1 MEEKY
6 FQPSIQPIIQET
18 LDRCVKKS
26 LSTVEEEEEEEG
38 KLEESSQQYIYRFD
52 DPLVRECAYVQVIN
66 KKIIVQFP
74 IKPDHTTTFKSMH
87 HVQLFLNN
95 PLIFH
100 SGWFPVSTLQD
111 HAKI

>member
-1 MEEKY
+1 MEEK
-6 FQPSIQPIIQET
+6 FVQPSIKPIIQET
-18 LDRCVKKS
+18 LDRCVKKTF
-26 LSTVEEEEEEEG
+26 STVEEEG
-38 KLEESSQQYIYRFD
+38 NLEESSQQYIYRFD
-52 DPLVRECAYVQVIN
+52 DPLVQECAYVQVMN